1 MLREQGELAARGMSA
16 GFAGGTIGA
25 TGEFGGASMTLPQM
39 GGTGAHAGMG
49 GDGAP
54 GVGDSEDVG
63 GFALGFASD
72 HARPVTGT
80 DAPQGKARGGGDG
93 GAAGAAGSGGLGGS
107 GGAEGSGARFA
118 TSGFDVT
125 DRDRAYMVF
134 KGGPGKA
141 KAKAMQTD
149 KDALRALKA
158 KAKEV
163 SAKVNAA
170 KGEIDALET
179 QIEEKKSARLAAKS
193 PGEREEMEDVVDE
206 EEFLLMKSEREAK
219 RAYRSAYEALR
230 ETRSEIEAAAA
241 RADQAKAALIA
252 DFDKWHADV
261 LADELSPR
269 APADDDDD
277 DKLDDQEQFDKME
290 IDRVVSQDPDAVA
303 YFQAQKT
310 RRANKTQNRTS
321 LRQMHKNKRSN

>member
-1 MLREQGELAARGMSA
+1 MEGEA
-16 GFAGGTIGA
+16 
-25 TGEFGGASMTLPQM
+25 
-39 GGTGAHAGMG
+39 
-49 GDGAP
+49 
-54 GVGDSEDVG
+54 
-63 GFALGFASD
+63 
-72 HARPVTGT
+72 
-80 DAPQGKARGGGDG
+80 
-93 GAAGAAGSGGLGGS
+93 
-107 GGAEGSGARFA
+107 AEGSGARFA

-261 LADELSPR
+261 LADESSPR
-269 APADDDDD
+269 APSDDDDD